1 MRLAVLQQ
9 GRLRQLLATVT
20 VVLGISLTPVM
31 ASAGPFQKV
40 FVFGD
45 SLSDTGN
52 VLTVTESVS
61 RDPIPVSPPYFMG
74 RFSNG
79 PVWVETLAERLGLE
93 LSPFLAGG
101 TNFAFGGA
109 EIGLDTEDVLER
121 DVGVIIPSIRSQV
134 QAFFAQ
140 HLFDGADS
148 EALYI
153 LWGGANDLRDALVTA
168 TDPLTQVQ
176 PAVDDL
182 TAAIEDLADAG
193 AVHFLVP
200 NLPNLGR
207 TPESRARGPEGVAR
221 ATAVSVAFNNALAT
235 ALDTLEAERGITIIR
250 LDTFALL
257 EEVVADPAAFGFT
270 NTTEAC
276 LAGDPFEGGTP
287 CAQPEAYVFWDL
299 IHPTAAA
306 HALLAEFALAAL
318 PPLLPTPGDESP
330 HDSIDISL
338 PVPNLPML
346 QMWLETEVETG
357 IALLLLPPS
366 PLSFLHKAL
375 RGRELDL
382 DR

>member
-1 MRLAVLQQ
+1 MAVAVGLS
-9 GRLRQLLATVT
+9 
-20 VVLGISLTPVM
+20 ISLTPVI
-31 ASAGPFQKV
+31 ASAVPLQKV

-45 SLSDTGN
+45 SLSDMGN
-52 VLTVTESVS
+52 VSAVTEPVLGE
-61 RDPIPVSPPYFMG
+61 PIPVSPPYFMG

-79 PVWVETLAERLGLE
+79 PVWVEILAEQFDLE

-109 EIGLDTEDVLER
+109 KIGLDTKDVLAR

-140 HLFDGADS
+140 HLFDDADA

-168 TDPLTQVQ
+168 TDPLAQVQ
-176 PAVDDL
+176 PAIDDL

-193 AVHFLVP
+193 AVFFLVP
-200 NLPNLGR
+200 NLPDLGR
-207 TPESRARGPEGVAR
+207 TPESSARSPDEIAR
-221 ATAVSVAFNNALAT
+221 ATAVSVAFNNALET
-235 ALDTLEAERGITIIR
+235 ALDSLEAKRGITIIQ
-250 LDTFALL
+250 LDTFSLL

-276 LAGDPFEGGTP
+276 LAGDAFAGGTP

-306 HALLAEFALAAL
+306 HALLAEFALTAL
-318 PPLLPTPGDESP
+318 PPLFDTRRDESS
-330 HDSIDISL
+330 HDFMDLAWSVQD
-338 PVPNLPML
+338 LPML
-346 QMWLETEVETG
+346 EMWLGTE
-357 IALLLLPPS
+357 
-366 PLSFLHKAL
+366 
-375 RGRELDL
+375 
-382 DR
+382 